1 MQCYVALV
9 TTPARMEPKFYKGY
23 LHISIKGVDPPLV
36 LTDFVI
42 IMNLLREIYVFRLNA
57 KEFDLL
63 INIFNFDKHCQTNSV
78 VFSLALTHTIFSG
91 IFLVQYIKLLSI
103 HPSSR

>member
-1 MQCYVALV
+1 
-9 TTPARMEPKFYKGY
+9 MEPKFHKGY
-23 LHISIKGVDPPLV
+23 LHIAIKGGRFPISVNRFCNYNEFTERNV
-36 LTDFVI
+36 LC
-42 IMNLLREIYVFRLNA
+42 RLNA

-63 INIFNFDKHCQTNSV
+63 INIFNFDKHCQVNSV

-91 IFLVQYIKLLSI
+91 IFLVQYIKLLST